1 MLDVQLVVRY
11 DSKICSGFS
20 DFLNEENHKNREEVA
35 LELVVALNVT
45 LNAVEKDNV
54 TQYQLDLMNRRIT
67 NVRKYSK
74 RCGAL
79 ILGKTIG
86 CAPGRPNPGGKR
98 GGDFFCCCCVCGL
111 LRPGGGLFAISPLSN
126 SSTVQAFGKDNRG

>member
-20 DFLNEENHKNREEVA
+20 DFLNEENHKSREEVA

-54 TQYQLDLMNRRIT
+54 TQYQLDLINRRI

-79 ILGKTIG
+79 ILGTTIG

-98 GGDFFCCCCVCGL
+98 GGGL